1 VTAIHPRNVP
11 FPPTPANTPVW
22 DDAPWTP
29 LSPLTGDVSADAC
42 VIGLGGSGLSCVGEL
57 LRLGVSVV
65 GIDAGPVAGGA
76 AGRNGGFLL
85 AGTYHFYH
93 DAVEKLGREWASSL
107 YRLTLDEVDRIA
119 AETPD
124 AVRRAGSLRV
134 ADSEEERED
143 CARQLAAMRA
153 DGLAA
158 EAYSGSEG
166 DGLLISTDCAF
177 QPLRRCRT
185 LARRAVSAGARLFE
199 HTPAL
204 RVETGEVRT
213 PGGRIRCGAVLVAVD
228 GRLERLLPALDGR
241 VRTARLQML
250 ATAPTTEVRVPRP
263 VYARWGYEYWQQ
275 LPDGRITLGGFRDHG
290 GEGEWTAEGTPGEVV
305 QRRLETFLRE
315 RIGVHAPVTHRWAA
329 SVGYTPSGMPVL
341 DQVRPRVWAA
351 GGYSGTGNVIGALC
365 GRAMA
370 QLAVSGGSSIAD
382 VVTGAAFHEARRT
395 A

>member
-1 VTAIHPRNVP
+1 MTATHPQNVP
-11 FPPTPANTPVW
+11 FPPAPANTPVW
-22 DDAPWTP
+22 DDAPWAPFPP
-29 LSPLTGDVSADAC
+29 LAEDVSADVC

-57 LRLGVSVV
+57 LRLGASVV
-65 GIDAGPVAGGA
+65 GIDAGPIAGGA

-93 DAVEKLGREWASSL
+93 DAVEALGREWASSL

-124 AVRRAGSLRV
+124 AVRRTGSLRV
-134 ADSEEERED
+134 ADSGEERED

-153 DGLAA
+153 DGLPADP
-158 EAYSGSEG
+158 YSGPEG
-166 DGLLISTDCAF
+166 DGLLIPTDCAF

-185 LARRAVSAGARLFE
+185 LVLRAARAGARLYE

-204 RVETGEVRT
+204 RIGTGEVRT
-213 PGGRIRCGAVLVAVD
+213 PGGGIRCGVVLVAVD
-228 GRLERLLPALDGR
+228 GRLEQLLPELDGR

-275 LPDGRITLGGFRDHG
+275 LPDGRITLGGFRDQG
-290 GEGEWTAEGTPGEVV
+290 GEGEWTADGAPGELV

-341 DQVRPRVWAA
+341 EQVRPRVWAA

-370 QLAVSGGSSIAD
+370 QLAAAGRSSIAD
-382 VVTGAAFHEARRT
+382 VITGAAFQRT
-395 A
+395 APS